1 MSKSQQN
8 SIVSLINI
16 ILGLASLFLWYSM
29 NLSLYSL
36 LGGLLLSIIIS
47 QTIGRFLPEKQNKK
61 VKSSSIK
68 KNPSTSKKTSTITN
82 KSNTIRSEDKLLT
95 LPLEELNWR
104 EFERLCFLYYKGK
117 GYKVEET
124 SEGADGGVDLIVY
137 NRHHKQNVAI
147 QIKHR
152 SKPIGVEPLRALNGA
167 KRNYGCVL
175 ADFIS
180 SSGYTKN
187 ALIEADNLKIKCHT
201 ADKIL
206 SWREQEVK
214 KRKLA

>member
-1 MSKSQQN
+1 MSKTKRK

-16 ILGLASLFLWYSM
+16 ILVFISVFLWYSM
-29 NLSLYSL
+29 DLSLYFL
-36 LGGLLLSIIIS
+36 LGGLLVSTIIS
-47 QTIGRFLPEKQNKK
+47 QIIGLFLPVKQKK
-61 VKSSSIK
+61 KAKSSSIK
-68 KNPSTSKKTSTITN
+68 KSSSTSKKTSTITN
-82 KSNTIRSEDKLLT
+82 KGNTIRSEDKLLT

-104 EFERLCFLYYKGK
+104 EFERLCFLYYKCK

-147 QIKHR
+147 QIKHQ

-187 ALIEADNLKIKCHT
+187 ALIEANNLKIKCHT
-201 ADKIL
+201 ANKIL
-206 SWREQEVK
+206 SWREQEAK
-214 KRKLA
+214 KRKLI